1 MGSNIKR
8 IIIKLSGEVLSL
20 NNTSVDSNVLTQ
32 ILADIAKIV
41 KLGVEV
47 AIVIGGGNILRGRNS
62 SFDKKIE
69 RITFD
74 HMGMLGTMINALAL
88 QDILNY
94 SKLEAVALSSYS
106 IERVMP
112 IANITRTTSLLSKK
126 KIVIFAGGTGNPF
139 VTTDSAAS
147 LRACEIKA
155 DALLKA
161 TKVDGIYDRDP
172 NKFDDAQRFDKLN
185 FNEVLRKQLAVI
197 DPGACI
203 QCREFNIPIC
213 VFNMSKK
220 GSLVRVI
227 SGQKEGTWIKN

>member
-1 MGSNIKR
+1 MKR
-8 IIIKLSGEVLSL
+8 IVIKLSGEALSS

-32 ILADIAKIV
+32 ILTDIAEII
-41 KLGVEV
+41 KLGIEV
-47 AIVIGGGNILRGRNS
+47 AIVIGGGNILRGSSS

-88 QDILNY
+88 QDIFNY
-94 SKLEAVALSSYS
+94 SKLEAVALSSYP
-106 IERVMP
+106 IERIMP
-112 IANITRTTSLLSKK
+112 TASITKTISLLSKK

-161 TKVDGIYDRDP
+161 TKVDGVYDKDP
-172 NKFDDAQRFDKLN
+172 NKFNNAQRFDKLN
-185 FNEVLRKQLAVI
+185 FNEVLRQQLAVI

-203 QCREFNIPIC
+203 QCREFNVPIC
-213 VFNMSKK
+213 VFNMNKK
-220 GSLVRVI
+220 GSLVRIVN
-227 SGQKEGTWIKN
+227 GQKEGTWIKN